1 MVLDLTRES
10 ADWHSL
16 FFIGGKMEDLK
27 VIESGI
33 KELLSKLNYEL
44 YSLKFIKKNKEYT
57 LEVIVDRDDDI
68 SMDDIVKVSEAISNY
83 LDEVDFSDVAY
94 TLNVSSLGIEK
105 PLKVDKLEKYINRYI
120 YVHLINPVEGN
131 NSYTGTLLEVKENQI
146 FLQIMIKTRK
156 KIIEINKEN
165 IDKCTFAIKF

>member
-1 MVLDLTRES
+1 
-10 ADWHSL
+10 
-16 FFIGGKMEDLK
+16 MEDLK

-33 KELLSKLNYEL
+33 KQLLTKIGYEL
-44 YSLKFIKKNKEYT
+44 YSLKFLKRNKEYT
-57 LEVIVDRDDDI
+57 LEVIVDRDEDI
-68 SMDDIVKVSEAISNY
+68 SMDDIVKVSEAISTY

-105 PLKVDKLEKYINRYI
+105 PLKIEKLDKYLNRYI
-120 YVHLINPVEGN
+120 YVHIINPIEGN
-131 NSYTGTLLEVKENQI
+131 NSYTGTLVEVKEKQI
-146 FLQIMIKTRK
+146 SLQITIKTRK